1 MSMID
6 DNEPR
11 PPPRVVVGE
20 KLTEL
25 SIGDLQERIEALR
38 AEIERTEAMLS
49 SKRAGRAAADA
60 VFGKS

>member
-1 MSMID
+1 MNILD

-11 PPPRVVVGE
+11 PKPKVTVGD

-25 SIGDLQERIEALR
+25 SISDLEERIEALR
-38 AEIERTEAMLS
+38 SEIERTESMLT